1 MKSSLPLVFVAG
13 LLGLGSFAACAPD
26 TSTDGTGANGSGANG
41 SGANGSG
48 ASGAG
53 DATSTSTGFEAQSS
67 SSGLNECA
75 SETTEATLAP
85 LTMFIA
91 FDKSGSMG
99 QDNKWNQATNALK
112 AFFADPE
119 AAGLEVALRFFPE
132 GQCDGNNCN
141 VNACATP
148 NVDVGMLT
156 ADAAPTDTHESIL
169 TLAINAMSPNGNTPM
184 SAALEGALQWS
195 SNYLLA
201 NPDHKVVTILV
212 TDGIPVGCEESTGAI
227 ANIAASGLADGVP
240 TYTVGLAGSNQNQ
253 LTTIATAGGG
263 QAFFIGSAG
272 DTQAQLLAALQAIRG
287 AQLAC
292 EIAIPEPT
300 EGTFNKDLV
309 NVEYTPGGSTQGQTI
324 GKVPSE
330 GACGANGGW
339 YYDDESNPTT
349 IMFCPATCETVRSDD
364 SGKIS
369 VVLGCDTIPA

>member
-1 MKSSLPLVFVAG
+1 MKASLPLALAAG
-13 LLGLGSFAACAPD
+13 LFGLATLAACAPD
-26 TSTDGTGANGSGANG
+26 TSTDGSGGGGTGANGSGAG
-41 SGANGSG
+41 SN
-48 ASGAG
+48 AG
-53 DATSTSTGFEAQSS
+53 GGDTNSTSTGFETSTTS
-67 SSGLNECA
+67 TGVNECA
-75 SETTEATLAP
+75 SETIEAELAP
-85 LTMFIA
+85 LTMFIT

-132 GQCDGNNCN
+132 GQCDGNSCN

-156 ADAAPTDTHESIL
+156 ADPAPTDTHESIL

-184 SAALEGALQWS
+184 SAALEGALQWGA
-195 SNYLLA
+195 NYLVS
-201 NPDHKVVTILV
+201 NPDHKVVAILV
-212 TDGIPVGCEESTGAI
+212 TDGEPVGCEESTQAI
-227 ANIAASGLADGVP
+227 ANIAASGAADGVP
-240 TYTVGLAGSNQNQ
+240 TYTVGLQGSNQNQ

-287 AQLAC
+287 EQLAC
-292 EIAIPEPT
+292 ELDIPEPT
-300 EGTFNKDLV
+300 EGTFNKALV

-324 GKVPSE
+324 GKVGSE
-330 GACGANGGW
+330 GGCGAKGGW
-339 YYDDESNPTT
+339 YYDDEANPTT
-349 IMFCPATCETVRSDD
+349 IILCPTTCDTVREDD

>member
-1 MKSSLPLVFVAG
+1 MKSSLPSILVAG
-13 LLGLGSFAACAPD
+13 LLGLSGFAACAPD
-26 TSTDGTGANGSGANG
+26 TSTDGAGANGSGASG

-53 DATSTSTGFEAQSS
+53 DATSTSTGFDAQSS

-85 LTMFIA
+85 LTMFIT

-99 QDNKWNQATNALK
+99 NNNKWTQASNALK
-112 AFFADPE
+112 AFFGDPG
-119 AAGLEVALRFFPE
+119 AAGLEVALRFFPQGACNE
-132 GQCDGNNCN
+132 NQCD

-156 ADAAPTDTHESIL
+156 ADAAPTDTHEHIL
-169 TLAINAMSPNGNTPM
+169 KLAIDGMSPNGATPM
-184 SAALEGALQWS
+184 SAALDGAIQWS
-195 SNYLLA
+195 TNYA
-201 NPDHKVVTILV
+201 SQNPDHKVVVILV
-212 TDGIPVGCEESTGAI
+212 TDGEPVGCNTNIGAI
-227 ANIAASGLADGVP
+227 ANIAASGWADGIP
-240 TYTVGLAGSNQNQ
+240 TYAVGLQGSNQNQ
-253 LTTIATAGGG
+253 LNQIATAGGG

-287 AQLAC
+287 EQLAC

-300 EGTFNKDLV
+300 EGTFNKELV

-339 YYDDESNPTT
+339 YYDDEANPST
-349 IMFCPATCETVRSDD
+349 IILCPATCETVRSDD